1 MDNPQ
6 YMHIHIIKVLGPS
19 LHDVALHELRLEYQ
33 SGFGTILIG
42 GRLTQS
48 QVKSKSIWK
57 FDYSQWTKL
66 DMELEEARNYFVS
79 FPVSKNFISC

>member
-1 MDNPQ
+1 MCRNPFPN
-6 YMHIHIIKVLGPS
+6 IFINNVGPS
-19 LHDVALHELRLEYQ
+19 LHGEVVNEARLEYQ

-42 GRLTQS
+42 GRLAQG

-66 DMELEEARNYFVS
+66 DIELEQARNYFVS
-79 FPVSKNFISC
+79 FPVSKKFIRC

>member
-6 YMHIHIIKVLGPS
+6 YMHIHIINVLGPS

-42 GRLTQS
+42 
-48 QVKSKSIWK
+48 VKSKSIWK

-66 DMELEEARNYFVS
+66 DMELEEARNNFVS